1 MFIVLIDKVNYPS
14 PEVTREERKIKKMK
28 FMDFYKK
35 ANEDSNRMFIEIERE
50 AKRKKKEVFES
61 FKNSVCAA
69 MKDVSFEECISVA
82 NSLENSED
90 KAFVLTCY
98 NEVNKDLDG
107 KAALICAMLIM
118 SDNL

>member
-1 MFIVLIDKVNYPS
+1 
-14 PEVTREERKIKKMK
+14 MK

-35 ANEDSNRMFIEIERE
+35 ANEDSKRMCIEIGRE

-69 MKDVSFEECISVA
+69 MKDVSLDECISVV
-82 NSLENSED
+82 NNLKNPED
-90 KAFVLTCY
+90 KAFVLACY

-107 KAALICAMLIM
+107 KAALICAMLIV

>member
-1 MFIVLIDKVNYPS
+1 
-14 PEVTREERKIKKMK
+14 MK

-35 ANEDSNRMFIEIERE
+35 ANEDSKRMFIGIERE
-50 AKRKKKEVFES
+50 AKRKKNEVFES
-61 FKNSVCAA
+61 FKNSICTAL
-69 MKDVSFEECISVA
+69 KDVSFDECISVV
-82 NSLENSED
+82 NELENPED
-90 KAFVLTCY
+90 KAFILACY